1 MLFELCPM
9 GQSSSF
15 VPKNVFEFEKKI
27 WDFFGTSPMGQIPQ
41 TLGQSSSFRQRLGTK
56 LKNVRN
62 LGQSSRNV
70 GNSSTRGVVQGLLGC
85 SNSVH
90 VQDFLFEQFLNTSLT
105 TL

>member
-1 MLFELCPM
+1 M

-15 VPKNVFEFEKKI
+15 VPKNMFEFEKKI
-27 WDFFGTSPMGQIPQ
+27 WDFFGTCPMGQIPK